1 MLSNVL
7 VLFSITDS
15 IHFGNHRPIDRI
27 YVHNGHPPLLS
38 KGGWGG
44 LRFKTKFQKRDGG
57 LKNFWIKGVAF
68 PERRGENSRGEGLD
82 SWT

>member
-27 YVHNGHPPLLS
+27 YVHNGHPPPSFL
-38 KGGWGG
+38 KGGG
-44 LRFKTKFQKRDGG
+44 LRLKTKFQKGDGG